1 MDVRLAA
8 SLWPKDT
15 LSMKTTLLAG
25 LSALALCCAGLAP
38 QARAQSAV
46 QSQEGLT
53 LQNEILSLQNQM
65 QQLQGQVQQGGN
77 QSAPAPSGGGGGD
90 SGPLTTQLLQR
101 VGTLE
106 DQVRTLNGQVEQ
118 LQNQLQT
125 QTAQLNKQIGD
136 LNFKVANGAV
146 GGAAAASGD
155 ASAAASPAVPA
166 GPPAGAGAA
175 ATPEVLMSQGVA
187 ALHNAQFQT
196 SEGIA
201 REILAKHRKS
211 PRAYDAQFLL
221 AQSLQG
227 QQRYQEA
234 AIAFDDTYN
243 MNHAGK
249 RAPSALLG
257 LSSTLTAINQ
267 KAAACDTLKTLK
279 TQFPKPPAY
288 LVAPIAAQHRK
299 LGC

>member
-1 MDVRLAA
+1 
-8 SLWPKDT
+8 
-15 LSMKTTLLAG
+15 MKTTLLAG
-25 LSALALCCAGLAP
+25 FSALALCCTALAP
-38 QARAQSAV
+38 GAAQAQSAV

-53 LQNEILSLQNQM
+53 LQNEILALQNQM
-65 QQLQGQVQQGGN
+65 QQLQGQVQQGG
-77 QSAPAPSGGGGGD
+77 QSAPAPASSGGGSD

-106 DQVRTLNGQVEQ
+106 DQVRTLNGQVQQ

-125 QTAQLNKQIGD
+125 QNAQLTKQMGD
-136 LNFKVANGAV
+136 LSFQVQNGQGGSGAAAAAAA
-146 GGAAAASGD
+146 GGAAAA
-155 ASAAASPAVPA
+155 AAAPAVPSA
-166 GPPAGAGAA
+166 PPAGPGAA
-175 ATPEVLMSQGVA
+175 ATPELLLQQGNT

-227 QQRYQEA
+227 QKRYQEA

-257 LSSTLTAINQ
+257 LSATLAAINQ

-279 TQFPKPPAY
+279 TQFPNPPGY
-288 LVAPIAAQHRK
+288 LASPIAAQHRK